1 LEDTLSHSIKTVF
14 IAICATSSIYASNQN
29 DLLTLTDYFDSLSYV
44 LGRDIGTQLKEIDAK
59 VKLPAFNEGIRQAL
73 EGESAMLDS
82 SSTDS
87 IRRRF
92 AEYIKEQMTQKEQKL
107 ATTNKEASQKFLE
120 ENKKLPDVK
129 TTSSGLQY
137 KILKKSKGA
146 SSPSA
151 TDSVTVLYK
160 GSLIDGAIIDS
171 TPSSQPATLDLSKT
185 IPGLTEGIQLMPI
198 GSKYRFFIPPE
209 LAYGSMGAP
218 PAIPPESVL
227 IFDIELIDI
236 PGKKANT
243 GTLY

>member
-1 LEDTLSHSIKTVF
+1 MNHSIKTVF
-14 IAICATSSIYASNQN
+14 VTISAAFSLYASSQN
-29 DLLTLTDYFDSLSYV
+29 ELLALNDYFDSLSYV
-44 LGRDIGTQLKEIDAK
+44 LGRDIGAQLKEIGAT
-59 VKLPAFNEGIRQAL
+59 VRIPAFNEGIRQAL
-73 EGESAMLDS
+73 QGESAILDS
-82 SSTDS
+82 TSIDS

-92 AEYIKEQMTQKEQKL
+92 AEYIKEQMTQKEQQL
-107 ATTNKEASQKFLE
+107 ATTNREASQKFLE
-120 ENKKLPDVK
+120 SNKKLQDVK

-137 KILKKSKGA
+137 KILNKTKGI
-146 SSPSA
+146 SPSA
-151 TDSVTVLYK
+151 TDSVIVLYK

-185 IPGLTEGIQLMPI
+185 IPGLTEGIQLMSI

>member
-1 LEDTLSHSIKTVF
+1 MSHSIKTIFVT
-14 IAICATSSIYASNQN
+14 ICAAMSIYATSQN
-29 DLLTLTDYFDSLSYV
+29 EILTLTDYFDSLSYV

-73 EGESAMLDS
+73 QGESAILDS
-82 SSTDS
+82 SSIDS

-92 AEYIKEQMTQKEQKL
+92 AEYIKDQMTQKEQKL
-107 ATTNKEASQKFLE
+107 ASTNKEASQKFLE
-120 ENKKLPDVK
+120 NNKKDQDVK

-137 KILKKSKGA
+137 KILKKSKGV
-146 SSPSA
+146 SPSA

-171 TPSSQPATLDLSKT
+171 TQPSQPATLDLSKT

>member
-1 LEDTLSHSIKTVF
+1 MNNSIKTILF
-14 IAICATSSIYASNQN
+14 TLCATFSINAAEQN
-29 DLLTLTDYFDSLSYV
+29 EILALNDYFDSLSYV
-44 LGRDIGTQLKEIDAK
+44 LGRDIGTQLKEIGAT
-59 VKLPAFNEGIRQAL
+59 VRIPAFNEGIRQAL
-73 EGESAMLDS
+73 QGESAILDS
-82 SSTDS
+82 TSIDS

-92 AEYIKEQMTQKEQKL
+92 AEYIKEQMTQKEKQL
-107 ATTNKEASQKFLE
+107 ASTNREAAQKFLE
-120 ENKKLPDVK
+120 ENKKLQDVK

-137 KILKKSKGA
+137 QILKKAKGI
-146 SSPSA
+146 SPSA
-151 TDSVTVLYK
+151 TDSVVVLYK
-160 GSLIDGAIIDS
+160 GNLIDGTVIDS
-171 TPSSQPATLDLSKT
+171 TPASQPATLDLSKT
-185 IPGLTEGIQLMPI
+185 IPGLTEGIQLMSI

>member
-1 LEDTLSHSIKTVF
+1 LSHSIKTIFV
-14 IAICATSSIYASNQN
+14 ALCAAFSLSASTQSEILALN
-29 DLLTLTDYFDSLSYV
+29 DYFDSLSYV
-44 LGRDIGTQLKEIDAK
+44 LGRDIGTQLKEIGAT

-73 EGESAMLDS
+73 QGESAVLDS
-82 SSTDS
+82 TSIDS

-107 ATTNKEASQKFLE
+107 ASTNKEASQKFLE
-120 ENKKLPDVK
+120 DNKKLEDVK

-137 KILKKSKGA
+137 KIIKKSKGVA
-146 SSPSA
+146 PSA
-151 TDSVTVLYK
+151 TDSVVVLYK

>member
-1 LEDTLSHSIKTVF
+1 MSHSIKTVF
-14 IAICATSSIYASNQN
+14 VTLCAACSLYASSQN
-29 DLLTLTDYFDSLSYV
+29 DVLTLNDYFDSLSYV
-44 LGRDIGTQLKEIDAK
+44 LGRDIGSQLKEIGAT

-73 EGESAMLDS
+73 QGESAIIDS
-82 SSTDS
+82 PSTDS

-107 ATTNKEASQKFLE
+107 ANSNREASQKFLE
-120 ENKKLPDVK
+120 DNKKRENVK

-137 KILKKSKGA
+137 EILKKAKGA
-146 SSPSA
+146 SPSA

-160 GSLIDGAIIDS
+160 GSLIDGAVIDS
-171 TPSSQPATLDLSKT
+171 TTSSQPATLDLSKT
-185 IPGLTEGIQLMPI
+185 IPGLTEGIQLMSI

-236 PGKKANT
+236 LGKKANT

>member
-1 LEDTLSHSIKTVF
+1 M
-14 IAICATSSIYASNQN
+14 ICASFSTYASNQN
-29 DLLTLTDYFDSLSYV
+29 EILTLTDYFDSLSYV
-44 LGRDIGTQLKEIDAK
+44 LGRDIGTQLKEINAN

-73 EGESAMLDS
+73 EGETAMLDS

-107 ATTNKEASQKFLE
+107 ASTNKEASQKFLE

-129 TTSSGLQY
+129 TTPSGLQY
-137 KILKKSKGA
+137 KILKKSKGV
-146 SSPSA
+146 SPSA
-151 TDSVTVLYK
+151 TDSVSVLYK

-171 TPSSQPATLDLSKT
+171 TPATQPATLDLSKT

-227 IFDIELIDI
+227 IFDIELVDI